1 MVVGLVVVSVETNH
15 EEKQKRKN
23 IPTKYLEGWSTALN
37 VKVFIR

>member
-1 MVVGLVVVSVETNH
+1 MVAGVVVVSVETNH

-23 IPTKYLEGWSTALN
+23 ITTKYLEGWSTALS

>member
-1 MVVGLVVVSVETNH
+1 MVAGVVAVSVETNH

-23 IPTKYLEGWSTALN
+23 ISTKYLEGWCTALN

>member
-1 MVVGLVVVSVETNH
+1 MVVGLVVVSAETRH